1 MRRLILFAVL
11 FGLAA
16 CSDAPD
22 ERSAS
27 ELEALLDANTTWPY
41 EVTGVLDIVEAGG
54 FDENDYP
61 TWAVGSL
68 VNEQTDEFGISIDI
82 EGDVV
87 PRARINIDSGK
98 PVRAWLE
105 APEMQY
111 GVKTYSI
118 SKLEAL

>member
-1 MRRLILFAVL
+1 MRQLVIYAFV

-16 CSDAPD
+16 CGGSID
-22 ERSAS
+22 EERHS
-27 ELEALLDANTTWPY
+27 ELAVLLDANTSWPY

-54 FDENDYP
+54 YDENDYP

-68 VNEQTDEFGISIDI
+68 ITDQTDEFGISIDI

-105 APEMQY
+105 APKMQY
-111 GVKTYSI
+111 GVTTYPI
-118 SKLEAL
+118 AKLEAL

>member
-1 MRRLILFAVL
+1 MRQLVL
-11 FGLAA
+11 LAFVFGLAA
-16 CSDAPD
+16 CDGTID
-22 ERSAS
+22 EEDGSKLA
-27 ELEALLDANTTWPY
+27 ALLDANTNWPY

-68 VNEQTDEFGISIDI
+68 VNDQTDEFGISIDI

-87 PRARINIDSGK
+87 PHARINIDSGK

-105 APEMQY
+105 APKMQY
-111 GVKTYSI
+111 GVKTYPI
-118 SKLEAL
+118 AKLEAL

>member
-1 MRRLILFAVL
+1 MRQLIQIAFVL
-11 FGLAA
+11 GLAA
-16 CSDAPD
+16 CGSATD
-22 ERSAS
+22 EGNAS
-27 ELEALLDANTTWPY
+27 ELGVLLDANTTWPY
-41 EVTGVLDIVEAGG
+41 EVTGVLEIVEAGS

-68 VNEQTDEFGISIDI
+68 INDQTDEFGISIDI

-98 PVRAWLE
+98 TVRAWLE
-105 APEMQY
+105 APTMQY
-111 GVKTYSI
+111 GIKTYPI